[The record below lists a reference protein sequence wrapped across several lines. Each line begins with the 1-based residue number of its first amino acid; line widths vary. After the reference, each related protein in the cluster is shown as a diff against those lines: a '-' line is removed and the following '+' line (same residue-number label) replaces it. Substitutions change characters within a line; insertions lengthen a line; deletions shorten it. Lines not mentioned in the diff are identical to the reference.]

1 MRMKIAFSRSA
12 LVCAVLLFLAEVLIA
27 TVWAHHRW
35 LRSFFGDLLA
45 VVWVYFVFRIFLD
58 GPRYWLAWA
67 AFAVGCLVELGQYV
81 AHANAWHLDNQL
93 LRTVLGSVA
102 DWYDVL
108 AYAAGLLVVVG
119 MEAALAW
126 RANWYTD
133 VPASKLGAKRTV
145 RPS

>member
-1 MRMKIAFSRSA
+1 MRMKITFSRSA
-12 LVCAVLLFLAEVLIA
+12 LLWAVLLFLIEVLIA
-27 TVWAHHRW
+27 TVWAQHRW

-58 GPRYWLAWA
+58 CPRHWLAWA
-67 AFAVGCLVELGQYV
+67 AFTVGCLVELGQYV
-81 AHANAWHLDNQL
+81 AQANAWHLYHPL

-108 AYAAGLLVVVG
+108 AYAAGLLAIVG